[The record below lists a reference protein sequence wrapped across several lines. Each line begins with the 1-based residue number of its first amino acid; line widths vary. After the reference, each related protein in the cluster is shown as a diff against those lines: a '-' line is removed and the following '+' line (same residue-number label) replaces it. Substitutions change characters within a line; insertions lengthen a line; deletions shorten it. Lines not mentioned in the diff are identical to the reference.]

1 LTLLAMVGGLF
12 AQPGNLTSE
21 TQSFIESHFRAARTA
36 ESAQQYEIHGL
47 KSFFLAVLSVLSFRF
62 PDVVR
67 KAGFRMLLS
76 AAMAKNNRIS
86 IQGGVAPFSYND
98 GSCFDVFFRC
108 MLQGFPRVNM
118 AAREPADLE
127 NR

>member
-1 LTLLAMVGGLF
+1 VRFRFPLLTLLAIVGGLF
-12 AQPGNLTSE
+12 AQPANLTSE

-62 PDVVR
+62 PEV
-67 KAGFRMLLS
+67 
-76 AAMAKNNRIS
+76 

-98 GSCFDVFFRC
+98 GSCFDVYFRC
-108 MLQGFPRVNM
+108 MLQGLPRVKM
-118 AAREPADLE
+118 AAALE